1 MRTLLPLALLALPFL
16 DIASLIK
23 AGALFGFFPTLGLV
37 IGAGLVG
44 SWLVQHQGLAIG
56 RSVRQTLADNRVPVV
71 EAFDGACLLVAGGL
85 FMFPG
90 FVSDVFALLL
100 LIPAVRAGLR
110 RMIGRSL
117 REQGAATV
125 VWTTTADGFNRPMAG
140 GDVID
145 GEYEVV
151 HPANDSAATSPPRP
165 PRVLPG
171 NGAKAPPSPNGPPK
185 IVRPDD
191 PC

>member
-1 MRTLLPLALLALPFL
+1 MRTIVPLALLALPFL

-23 AGALFGFFPTLGLV
+23 AGALLGFFPTLGLV

-56 RSVRQTLADNRVPVV
+56 RSVRATLAENRVPVV

-90 FVSDVFALLL
+90 FVSDVLALLL
-100 LIPAVRAGLR
+100 LVPAVRAAVR
-110 RMIGRSL
+110 RMIGRRL

-125 VWTTTADGFNRPMAG
+125 VWTTTADGFARPRAEG
-140 GDVID
+140 QVID
-145 GEYEVV
+145 GDYEVV
-151 HPANDSAATSPPRP
+151 HPAGDAADTSRSQPPRS
-165 PRVLPG
+165 LPATG
-171 NGAKAPPSPNGPPK
+171 TKAPPT
-185 IVRPDD
+185 IVRPND